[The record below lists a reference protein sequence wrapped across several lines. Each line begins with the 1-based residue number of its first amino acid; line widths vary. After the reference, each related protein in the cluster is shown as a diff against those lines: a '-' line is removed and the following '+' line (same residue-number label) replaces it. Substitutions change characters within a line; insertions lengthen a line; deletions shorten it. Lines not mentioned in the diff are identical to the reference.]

1 MAGDGVKLL
10 GMWASPFVL
19 RIKLALKLK
28 GIEYEYIE
36 EDLVNKSERL
46 LKYNPI
52 HKKVP
57 VLLHGDKPLIESL
70 IILEYIDETWK
81 ENYPLLPEDPYER
94 AMARFWA
101 KYTDEKLWLSIVGAF
116 SKTGEEQMKTLNEA
130 QESLKPLEEL
140 LKGKRFFGGETICYL
155 DIVIGWIA
163 VLVPLFE
170 ELMGVTYVDPNT
182 MPLLHAWSQ
191 EFTNVPL
198 VKERLPPREKMVVF
212 LTAFR
217 EGLISSSIKFP

>member
-1 MAGDGVKLL
+1 MKLL

-28 GIEYEYIE
+28 GIEYEYTE

-57 VLLHGDKPLIESL
+57 VLLHGDKPLTESL
-70 IILEYIDETWK
+70 VILEYIDETWK

-101 KYTDEKLWLSIVGAF
+101 NYIDEKVSMLQFNLHFNLSLLAPLAW
-116 SKTGEEQMKTLNEA
+116 KTL
-130 QESLKPLEEL
+130 LK
-140 LKGKRFFGGETICYL
+140 
-155 DIVIGWIA
+155 
-163 VLVPLFE
+163 
-170 ELMGVTYVDPNT
+170 
-182 MPLLHAWSQ
+182 
-191 EFTNVPL
+191 
-198 VKERLPPREKMVVF
+198 
-212 LTAFR
+212 
-217 EGLISSSIKFP
+217 ISSNPNPIKQIRPYCCGILRS